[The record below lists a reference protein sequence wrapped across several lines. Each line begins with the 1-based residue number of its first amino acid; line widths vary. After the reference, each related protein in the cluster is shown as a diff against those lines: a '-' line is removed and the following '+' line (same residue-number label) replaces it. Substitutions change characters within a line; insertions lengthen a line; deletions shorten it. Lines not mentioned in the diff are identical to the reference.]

1 MNNEAGGATFFFD
14 LPLGLE
20 SGEVICQPKPYINEL
35 ITPDVDHEINAPE
48 TLDFSTQNYTVL
60 LVDDN
65 HNLTDFLSK
74 ELKSLFK
81 AIYIAH
87 DGREAFEIA
96 QSKFRIL

>member
-65 HNLTDFLSK
+65 HNLNRFPLQR
-74 ELKSLFK
+74 
-81 AIYIAH
+81 I
-87 DGREAFEIA
+87 EILI
-96 QSKFRIL
+96 QSNLYST